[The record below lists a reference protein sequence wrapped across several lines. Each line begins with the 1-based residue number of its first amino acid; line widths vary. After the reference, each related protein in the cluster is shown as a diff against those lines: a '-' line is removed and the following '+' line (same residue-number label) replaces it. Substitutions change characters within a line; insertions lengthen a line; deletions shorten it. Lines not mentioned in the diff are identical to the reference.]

1 MVIESMMF
9 KIDRRQDKRPSHSGA
24 PPHEFLEAENVG
36 LRLLLAQAEIN
47 AQGLLSQA
55 GIDARE
61 REATDKLQ
69 KLILEELH
77 HRIKNTLATVSAIAS
92 QSLRDVQG
100 AEMRT
105 TPSRAGCW
113 RSGGLTISFCK
124 QDGPAP
130 ILAISSAAPL
140 RPSTIRTC
148 RNSRLRDRISG

>member
-47 AQGLLSQA
+47 AQGLLAQA

-61 REATDKLQ
+61 REASDKLQ

-100 AEMRT
+100 AEH
-105 TPSRAGCW
+105 AQHAIA
-113 RSGGLTISFCK
+113 GGLTISFCR

-130 ILAISSAAPL
+130 ILAISSAAPP